1 MYHFILKNS
10 SIKKKFQPVCSLFLE
25 MFSIEK
31 KVDKSSFETKN
42 LKVKTSL
49 NYLNF
54 LLLVFFLTFASFPLI
69 YTFEN

>member
-10 SIKKKFQPVCSLFLE
+10 SIKKKFQPVCLLFLE